1 MTRALPKIQNY
12 AIIFHIGAS
21 QNELHFGLLHLLD
34 VFEIASQH
42 LRWSRFNALTIQRF
56 NGREAMYQMLGSRKL
71 SELRR
76 DPQSR
81 RRRPHVVTFSR
92 SRSTSGVSRSPFSMS
107 PLLIKI
113 SKDFATIWTTI
124 DPIGNVAIFA
134 GLTASLTRAERRG
147 TALRASVY
155 AAVILVVAV
164 VAGQII
170 LDAIGIHLHS
180 LKVAGGIILFLF
192 GLQMLFGQLDAEAG
206 APEEGRDLAVFP
218 LAVPAIAGPGAMM
231 AVILLTDNDVYTV
244 AEQAQTGVVLLVV
257 LLLTYILLLFS
268 DAILRIIGRQGAA
281 VLVRVMGIIL
291 CSLAVEIVLTTLA
304 VASWAPVPR

>member
-1 MTRALPKIQNY
+1 MFRGDPVC
-12 AIIFHIGAS
+12 FH
-21 QNELHFGLLHLLD
+21 
-34 VFEIASQH
+34 
-42 LRWSRFNALTIQRF
+42 T
-56 NGREAMYQMLGSRKL
+56 
-71 SELRR
+71 
-76 DPQSR
+76 
-81 RRRPHVVTFSR
+81 VVTFPR
-92 SRSTSGVSRSPFSMS
+92 SPSGVSRSPFTMS

-134 GLTASLTRAERRG
+134 GLTASLTRAERRR
-147 TALRASVY
+147 TALRATVY
-155 AAVILVVAV
+155 ATIILVVAV

-192 GLQMLFGQLDAEAG
+192 GLQMLFGRMDAEAKTG
-206 APEEGRDLAVFP
+206 APEAGRDLAVFP
-218 LAVPAIAGPGAMM
+218 LAVPSIAGPGAMM

-244 AEQAQTGVVLLVV
+244 PEQVETGVVLLVV
-257 LLLTYILLLFS
+257 LLLTYVLLFS

-281 VLVRVMGIIL
+281 ILVRVMGIIL
-291 CSLAVEIVLTTLA
+291 ASLAVEIVLTTLG